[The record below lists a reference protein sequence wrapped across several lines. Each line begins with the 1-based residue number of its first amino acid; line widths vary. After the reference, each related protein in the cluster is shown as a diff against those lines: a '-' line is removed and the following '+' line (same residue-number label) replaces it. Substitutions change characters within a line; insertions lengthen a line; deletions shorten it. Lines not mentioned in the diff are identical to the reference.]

1 MALRVLREADVEGKR
16 VLVRVDFNVPL
27 ADGRVSDDTRLRA
40 SLPTI
45 RHLCERGAKVVLCS
59 HLGRPKGSVD
69 EKLRLGTVAQRLSE
83 LLGRPVRYVQEC
95 IGPEV
100 AEAVQA
106 IAPGDVLLLE
116 NLRFHPGE
124 EKNDPAF
131 ARDLASVADLFVN
144 DAFGAAHRA
153 HASTVGI
160 TDVLPSYAGLLL
172 EREADMLG
180 AVLHDPQRPFAVVV
194 GGAKVGDKLPVLQ
207 NLLDKVDVILI
218 GGGMVATF
226 FRAQGYAGGASA
238 EGDEQVDAAR
248 QLLAEAKARGVDVLL
263 PSDVVAASEFA
274 ADAPHRT
281 VSVQDLPPDWLVL
294 DIGPASVQ
302 RYCDA
307 LKRCRTVLWNGPMG
321 VFEFPAFSQG
331 TRALAET
338 IAALPATTVIG
349 GGSTGEAVASLG
361 LADNMTHVST
371 GGGASLEFLEGK
383 LLSGLAALTSETP

>member
-1 MALRVLREADVEGKR
+1 MALRVLREAQAEGKR
-16 VLVRVDFNVPL
+16 VLVRVDFNVPF

-45 RHLCERGAKVVLCS
+45 RHLCDRGARVVLCS
-59 HLGRPKGSVD
+59 HLGRPKGAVD
-69 EKLRLGTVAQRLSE
+69 DTLRLGAVARHLSDIM
-83 LLGRPVRYVQEC
+83 GRPVGYVDEC
-95 IGPEV
+95 IGPDV
-100 AEAVQA
+100 AAAVDA
-106 IAPGDVLLLE
+106 MAPGDVLLLE

-131 ARDLASVADLFVN
+131 ARDLAAVADLFVN

-153 HASTVGI
+153 HASTAGI
-160 TDVLPSYAGLLL
+160 THVLPSYAGLLL
-172 EREADMLG
+172 EREAEMLG

-194 GGAKVGDKLPVLQ
+194 GGAKVSDKLPVLQ
-207 NLLDKVDVILI
+207 NLLDKVDLVLV

-226 FRAQGYAGGASA
+226 FQAQGYAAAASA

-248 QLLAEAKARGVDVLL
+248 QLLADAESRGVDVLL
-263 PSDVVAASEFA
+263 PVDAVAASEFA

-281 VSVQDLPPDWLVL
+281 VSAQDLPPGWLVL
-294 DIGPASVQ
+294 DIGPDSVR
-302 RYCDA
+302 RYREA
-307 LKRCRTVLWNGPMG
+307 LQPCRTVLWNGPMG
-321 VFEFPAFSQG
+321 VFEFPAFSHG

-349 GGSTGEAVASLG
+349 GGSTGEAVVSLG
-361 LADNMTHVST
+361 LADKMTHVST

-383 LLSGLAALTSETP
+383 QLPGLAALS

>member
-1 MALRVLREADVEGKR
+1 MALRVLREAQAEGKR
-16 VLVRVDFNVPL
+16 VLVRVDFNVPF

-45 RHLCERGAKVVLCS
+45 RHLCDRGARVVLCS
-59 HLGRPKGSVD
+59 HLGRPKGAVD
-69 EKLRLGTVAQRLSE
+69 ESLRLGAVAQHLSDIM
-83 LLGRPVRYVQEC
+83 GGPVRYVDEC
-95 IGPEV
+95 IGPDV
-100 AEAVQA
+100 ATAVEAM
-106 IAPGDVLLLE
+106 APGDVLLLE

-153 HASTVGI
+153 HASTAGI

-172 EREADMLG
+172 EREAEMLG

-194 GGAKVGDKLPVLQ
+194 GGGKVSDKLPVLQ
-207 NLLDKVDVILI
+207 NLLDKVDVVLV

-226 FRAQGYAGGASA
+226 FQAQGYAATASVD
-238 EGDEQVDAAR
+238 GDEQVDAAR
-248 QLLAEAKARGVDVLL
+248 QLLADAESRGVDVLL
-263 PSDVVAASEFA
+263 PVDAVAASEFA

-281 VSVQDLPPDWLVL
+281 VSAQDLPPGWLVL
-294 DIGPASVQ
+294 DIGPDSVQ
-302 RYCDA
+302 RYREA
-307 LKRCRTVLWNGPMG
+307 LQPCRTVLWNGPMG

-331 TRALAET
+331 TRALAQT

-361 LADNMTHVST
+361 LAGKMTHVST

-383 LLSGLAALTSETP
+383 QLPGLAALS

>member
-1 MALRVLREADVEGKR
+1 MALRVLREAQAEGKR
-16 VLVRVDFNVPL
+16 VLVRVDFNVPF

-45 RHLCERGAKVVLCS
+45 RHLIDRGARVVLCS
-59 HLGRPKGSVD
+59 HLGRPKGAVHES
-69 EKLRLGTVAQRLSE
+69 LRLGPVAQHLCDIM
-83 LLGRPVRYVQEC
+83 GRPVGYVDEC
-95 IGPEV
+95 IGPNVV
-100 AEAVQA
+100 AAVEAL
-106 IAPGDVLLLE
+106 APGDVLLLE

-124 EKNDPAF
+124 EENDPGF

-153 HASTVGI
+153 HASTAGI

-172 EREADMLG
+172 EREAEMLG

-194 GGAKVGDKLPVLQ
+194 GGGKVSDKLPVLQ
-207 NLLDKVDVILI
+207 NLLDKVDVVLV

-226 FRAQGYAGGASA
+226 FQAQGYAAAASA
-238 EGDEQVDAAR
+238 DGDEQVDAAR
-248 QLLAEAKARGVDVLL
+248 QLLTDAESRGVDVLL
-263 PSDVVAASEFA
+263 PVDAVAASEFA

-281 VSVQDLPPDWLVL
+281 VSAGDLPPGWLVL
-294 DIGPASVQ
+294 DIGPESVR
-302 RYCDA
+302 RYREA
-307 LKRCRTVLWNGPMG
+307 LQPCRTVLWNGPMG

-331 TRALAET
+331 TRALAQA

-361 LADNMTHVST
+361 LADSMTHVST

-383 LLSGLAALTSETP
+383 RLPGLAALS

>member
-1 MALRVLREADVEGKR
+1 MALRGLRGADIEGKR
-16 VLVRVDFNVPL
+16 VLVRVDFNVPF

-45 RHLCERGAKVVLCS
+45 HHLRERGAKVVLCS
-59 HLGRPKGSVD
+59 HLGRPKGVID
-69 EKLRLGTVAQRLSE
+69 EALRLGAVAQRLSE
-83 LLGRPVRYVQEC
+83 LLDSSVGYVRDC

-100 AEAVQA
+100 AAAVKA
-106 IAPGDVLLLE
+106 MAPGDVLLLE

-160 TDVLPSYAGLLL
+160 TEVLPSYAGFLL
-172 EREADMLG
+172 EKEAEMLG

-194 GGAKVGDKLPVLQ
+194 GGAKVSDKLPVLQ
-207 NLLDKVDVILI
+207 NLLDVVDVILI
-218 GGGMVATF
+218 GGGMVTTF
-226 FRAQGYAGGASA
+226 FRSQGYAGGASA
-238 EGDEQVDAAR
+238 EADDQVDAAR
-248 QLLAEAKARGVDVLL
+248 QLLAEAQSRGVEVLL
-263 PSDVVAASEFA
+263 PEDAVAASEFA
-274 ADAPHRT
+274 ADSAHRT
-281 VSVQDLPPDWLVL
+281 VSVQDVPADWLVL
-294 DIGPASVQ
+294 DIGPVSVQ

-307 LKRCRTVLWNGPMG
+307 LQSCRTVLWNGPMG
-321 VFEFPAFSQG
+321 VFEFPAFSHG

-361 LADNMTHVST
+361 LADSMTHVST

-383 LLSGLAALTSETP
+383 QLPGLAALTS

>member
-1 MALRVLREADVEGKR
+1 MALRVLRQADVEGKR

-27 ADGRVSDDTRLRA
+27 AAGRVSDDTRLRA

-45 RHLCERGAKVVLCS
+45 RHLRERGARVVLCS
-59 HLGRPKGSVD
+59 HLGRPKGMID
-69 EKLRLGTVAQRLSE
+69 ETLRLGTVAQCLSD
-83 LLGRPVRYVQEC
+83 LLGCAVGYIQEC
-95 IGPEV
+95 IGSEV
-100 AEAVQA
+100 TAAVQA
-106 IAPGDVLLLE
+106 LAPGDVLLLE

-160 TDVLPSYAGLLL
+160 TNVLPSYAGLLL
-172 EREADMLG
+172 EKEAEMLG
-180 AVLHDPQRPFAVVV
+180 AVLHDPQRPFAVIV
-194 GGAKVGDKLPVLQ
+194 GGAKTSDKLPVLQ
-207 NLLDKVDVILI
+207 HLLDKVDVIII

-226 FRAQGYAGGASA
+226 FRAQGYIGGTSA
-238 EGDEQVDAAR
+238 EGEEHVDAAR
-248 QLLAEAKARGVDVLL
+248 RLLAEAQSLGVDVLL
-263 PSDVVAASEFA
+263 PQDVVAAAEFA
-274 ADAPHRT
+274 AGAPHRT
-281 VSVQDLPPDWLVL
+281 VSVPDLPLDWLVL
-294 DIGPASVQ
+294 DIGPVSVQ
-302 RYCDA
+302 QYSEA
-307 LKRCRTVLWNGPMG
+307 LQRCCTVLWNGPMG

-331 TRALAET
+331 TRGLAKT

-361 LADNMTHVST
+361 LAGSMTHVST

-383 LLSGLAALTSETP
+383 QLPGLAALS